1 MVGILIA
8 LWVEASGVWLETE
21 VNRHVPLLLVVVLLL
36 FYIEL
41 LFSGVKDWKLE
52 VSAEVYVDVI
62 VLLLTYWLWLLLLT
76 TLSPIGILST
86 LLRTW
91 CIFVLI

>member
-1 MVGILIA
+1 M
-8 LWVEASGVWLETE
+8 ETE

-36 FYIEL
+36 FYVEL

-62 VLLLTYWLWLLLLT
+62 VLLLTCWLWLLLLT
-76 TLSPIGILST
+76 YLSPIGILST

>member
-1 MVGILIA
+1 M
-8 LWVEASGVWLETE
+8 ETE

-36 FYIEL
+36 FYVEL

-62 VLLLTYWLWLLLLT
+62 VLLLTCWLRLLLLT
-76 TLSPIGILST
+76 TLSPISILST

>member
-1 MVGILIA
+1 M
-8 LWVEASGVWLETE
+8 EAGGVWLETE

-36 FYIEL
+36 FYVEL

-62 VLLLTYWLWLLLLT
+62 VLLLTCWLWLLLLT
-76 TLSPIGILST
+76 YLSPIGILST

>member
-1 MVGILIA
+1 M
-8 LWVEASGVWLETE
+8 ETE